1 MIKLANLVEKKE
13 GSIHYIYTKGEI
25 QDEAEAVKKEK
36 ILTKVYKLNYVRSD
50 EMMIMIRPFLSAD
63 VGLKRFANTPS
74 YRYGISESVTFV
86 RRRRR
91 RRLAVA
97 LAAVARRGG
106 GAGGGAGWRR
116 VDHHGHSSGDRRQL
130 TLRQRPAHHPGL

>member
-1 MIKLANLVEKKE
+1 MIRLANLVEKTE

-25 QDEAEAVKKEK
+25 EDEAEAVKKER

-74 YRYGISESVTFV
+74 YRFGISESATFV
-86 RRRRR
+86 SG
-91 RRLAVA
+91 
-97 LAAVARRGG
+97 AAAGG
-106 GAGGGAGWRR
+106 GRVAAAGGGAAGGGRRRWFRRRR

-130 TLRQRPAHHPGL
+130 TFRRRPAHHPGL